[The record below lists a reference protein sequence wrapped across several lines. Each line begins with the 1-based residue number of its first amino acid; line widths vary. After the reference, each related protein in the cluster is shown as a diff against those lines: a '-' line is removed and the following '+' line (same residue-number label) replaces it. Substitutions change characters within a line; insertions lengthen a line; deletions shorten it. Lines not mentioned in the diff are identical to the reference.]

1 MINGNTD
8 IFMISE
14 TKLDETF
21 PAAQFS
27 LQGFCDP
34 YRFDRNRN
42 GGGIMLYIREGIPSR
57 LIEKKLRNNN
67 EYFFVDNNLRKK
79 KWLLCCSYNPHK
91 NSISTHIDFLRR
103 ELDLHSSNYENF
115 ILLGDFNS
123 EMTDKNLKDFCNLY
137 LLKNLIKKPTC
148 FKNPENPKTIDL
160 ILTNRPRSFC
170 NSDTPETVLSDFH
183 KLTVTVLKM
192 FFKKQSP
199 NVISYRNYKKFL
211 NDSFRTHLTNE
222 ISSSGILEGDLTGFL
237 DACKRSLDYQAPRK
251 KKYTTANQASFL
263 TKEINKEIMTRSR
276 LRNKFLRCR
285 SDENKK
291 AYNEQRNR
299 CVKLVRSA
307 KKAYYSNLSIKDVND
322 NKKFWKIVKTP
333 FL

>member
-1 MINGNTD
+1 MV
-8 IFMISE
+8 

-27 LQGFCDP
+27 LQDFCDP

-42 GGGIMLYIREGIPSR
+42 GGGIMLYIREDIPSR
-57 LIEKKLRNNN
+57 LIEKKLRNNS
-67 EYFFVDNNLRKK
+67 EYFFVEINLRKK
-79 KWLLCCSYNPHK
+79 RWLLCCSYNPHK

-137 LLKNLIKKPTC
+137 LLKNLIKKPRC

-170 NSDTPETVLSDFH
+170 NSDTLETGLSDFH

-199 NVISYRNYKKFL
+199 NVISYRNYKIF
-211 NDSFRTHLTNE
+211 
-222 ISSSGILEGDLTGFL
+222 
-237 DACKRSLDYQAPRK
+237 
-251 KKYTTANQASFL
+251 
-263 TKEINKEIMTRSR
+263 
-276 LRNKFLRCR
+276 
-285 SDENKK
+285 
-291 AYNEQRNR
+291 
-299 CVKLVRSA
+299 
-307 KKAYYSNLSIKDVND
+307 
-322 NKKFWKIVKTP
+322 
-333 FL
+333 